1 MKLDVAVV
9 SHGTDAF
16 LLNLLES
23 VREHVPADAL
33 GEVHV
38 LDNAS
43 PDRSLDVLARFSR
56 EAPWLAVHA
65 SPVNLHHGPALDVLL
80 RRHARAD
87 HVLLLDADAEV
98 TGDFLPRL
106 LPLLSSR
113 PAFVGQEH
121 PEPDGFYLY
130 LCHLLVDRRAYL
142 SLPPFARHGAPGL
155 ALFAEVARRR
165 LPVSRFRWVDH
176 VRHHG
181 QAALRAL
188 RARGESGNELFAFA
202 SRQPEASPRRLALEA
217 RLAERRDAFLRGE
230 PLPPRPRPEKDPWP
244 LPDARSRPRPRRS
257 PLGPLGPLAA
267 LLPWLVARA
276 ARRLVSPHAEDE
288 LARLHARLR
297 RQRPGRVL
305 LVGPGRGGSL
315 LLLSRAARPDARLAC
330 AGLPPWEVDDPAEEV
345 ASARLESLAL
355 RGQTLRLLRADAL
368 DPATAAAARE
378 ALGGGADLLILDG
391 APAAAPSEEDV
402 DSLLTIYLPHLSP
415 GGTLVLSGIRP
426 GHPAA
431 ASFRTLSARGTG
443 VALLSSRDPGS
454 PGLGLSIAPA

>member
-1 MKLDVAVV
+1 MGSRPLAPRPGPPGPPPPARAPGPLGPRAAPPQAAVAPAASRPRRSRVSPPMKLDVAVV

-202 SRQPEASPRRLALEA
+202 SRQPEASPRRLALVGGPD
-217 RLAERRDAFLRGE
+217 RRTRKGSRGAGH
-230 PLPPRPRPEKDPWP
+230 PLPRPVPQH
-244 LPDARSRPRPRRS
+244 AQGQAQRR
-257 PLGPLGPLAA
+257 
-267 LLPWLVARA
+267 R
-276 ARRLVSPHAEDE
+276 
-288 LARLHARLR
+288 
-297 RQRPGRVL
+297 
-305 LVGPGRGGSL
+305 GRGAQ
-315 LLLSRAARPDARLAC
+315 SRQPDVPR
-330 AGLPPWEVDDPAEEV
+330 
-345 ASARLESLAL
+345 
-355 RGQTLRLLRADAL
+355 
-368 DPATAAAARE
+368 
-378 ALGGGADLLILDG
+378 
-391 APAAAPSEEDV
+391 
-402 DSLLTIYLPHLSP
+402 H
-415 GGTLVLSGIRP
+415 
-426 GHPAA
+426 
-431 ASFRTLSARGTG
+431 
-443 VALLSSRDPGS
+443 SRDPRCG
-454 PGLGLSIAPA
+454 GQTRRSIRLCRRVR

>member
-1 MKLDVAVV
+1 MSLDAAVV

-23 VREHVPADAL
+23 VREHVPAGAL

-56 EAPWLAVHA
+56 EVPWLAVHA
-65 SPVNLHHGPALDVLL
+65 SPVNLHHGPALDTLL
-80 RRHARAD
+80 RRHVRAD

-244 LPDARSRPRPRRS
+244 LPDARSRPRPRR
-257 PLGPLGPLAA
+257 PPLGPLAA

-276 ARRLVSPHAEDE
+276 ARRLASPHAEDE

-315 LLLSRAARPDARLAC
+315 LLLSRAASPDARLAC

-355 RGQTLRLLRADAL
+355 RGQTLRFLRADAL

-378 ALGGGADLLILDG
+378 ALGGEADLVFLDEAQAQAH
-391 APAAAPSEEDV
+391 APEEDV
-402 DSLLTIYLPHLSP
+402 ESLLRLYLPHLSP

-431 ASFRTLSARGTG
+431 TRFRALSART
-443 VALLSSRDPGS
+443 AAIPILSKRDPGT
-454 PGLGLSIAPA
+454 PGIGLSIAPA